1 MDNWQNV
8 IQIPDAIPSQVCDG
22 MASGIWM
29 HAALWCSYSISSIK
43 KCSDSIYR
51 ALRVNGKSRLL
62 LLGIG
67 GLGSWCMNL
76 TKHLYKQENVEV
88 VVGDLNKEKVE
99 AAKKSVASDG
109 IHWKMD
115 DSNQEVVGKI
125 TENGQRM
132 FDACIDF
139 VGTQATN
146 TIGLDSLAKSGT
158 LVMVGLAGGV
168 MEYPLALLIAR
179 EIRIQG
185 MRVAPINVLKDLV
198 KLVGSVQIQP
208 PAIELINLED
218 INSTLQRLDEG
229 EITGRAIIKYV

>member
-1 MDNWQNV
+1 ML
-8 IQIPDAIPSQVCDG
+8 PCG
-22 MASGIWM
+22 
-29 HAALWCSYSISSIK
+29 ALTAYQALK

-76 TKHLYKQENVEV
+76 TKHLYKEENVEV

-109 IHWKMD
+109 VHWKRD

-146 TIGLDSLAKSGT
+146 TIGLESLAKSGT

-168 MEYPLALLIAR
+168 MEYPSALLIAR

-185 MRVAPINVLKDLV
+185 MRVAPINALKDLV

-208 PAIELINLED
+208 PAIELIKLED